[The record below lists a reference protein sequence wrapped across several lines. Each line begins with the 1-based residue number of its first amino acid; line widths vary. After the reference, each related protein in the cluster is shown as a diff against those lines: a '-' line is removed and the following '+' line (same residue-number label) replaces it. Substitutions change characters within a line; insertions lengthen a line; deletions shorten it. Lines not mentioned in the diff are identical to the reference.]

1 MGKIKPARKSTRID
15 MTAMVDL
22 AFLLLTFFMLATNF
36 KGEDAA
42 EVTTPTSISDTLIP
56 DADVMLITVDDSGR
70 VFFGIDN
77 KDSRAPMLIELA
89 SANQLTFTDEEVYI
103 FSLMPNIGMPIKDLK
118 GFLSLP
124 PLERDKAKKNQPGIP
139 CDTINNELAQW
150 IVRARL
156 AHKQIK
162 DKDLRAAVK
171 GDKNTKYPVISN
183 VVETFRE
190 LRVHNFALVTSL
202 ENDPRDKK

>member
-77 KDSRAPMLIELA
+77 II
-89 SANQLTFTDEEVYI
+89 NV
-103 FSLMPNIGMPIKDLK
+103 
-118 GFLSLP
+118 FLS
-124 PLERDKAKKNQPGIP
+124 
-139 CDTINNELAQW
+139 W
-150 IVRARL
+150 
-156 AHKQIK
+156 
-162 DKDLRAAVK
+162 
-171 GDKNTKYPVISN
+171 
-183 VVETFRE
+183 
-190 LRVHNFALVTSL
+190 
-202 ENDPRDKK
+202 